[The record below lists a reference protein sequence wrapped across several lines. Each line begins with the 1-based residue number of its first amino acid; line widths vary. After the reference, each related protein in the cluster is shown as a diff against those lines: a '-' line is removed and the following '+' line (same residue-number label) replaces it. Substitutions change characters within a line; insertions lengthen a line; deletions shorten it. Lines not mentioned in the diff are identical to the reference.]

1 MELREVLKNFWV
13 RPEAVDYVE
22 VINESDDTVALW
34 SVEIG
39 TRGGQRL
46 TTGKLF
52 DTEKDARNHA
62 CYVLGVL
69 LAAKD

>member
-1 MELREVLKNFWV
+1 MKLREVPQNLWI

-22 VINESDDTVALW
+22 VINKFDGADLW

-39 TRGGQRL
+39 TRGGQCL

-69 LAAKD
+69 FASKE